1 MVWTCAM
8 KICICTNAM
17 SRKDKWVAK
26 NDVDTCYNENNMVI
40 RYVSGHMALVRVK
53 RHRRIDIDD
62 PN

>member
-1 MVWTCAM
+1 M

-17 SRKDKWVAK
+17 GRKDKWVAK
-26 NDVDTCYNENNMVI
+26 NDVDTCYNKNNMVI

-53 RHRRIDIDD
+53 WHRRIDIDD

>member
-8 KICICTNAM
+8 KICTCTNAM

-26 NDVDTCYNENNMVI
+26 NDLEYNENNMVI

-53 RHRRIDIDD
+53 VHRRIDIDD